1 LPVGQGILSFTTP
14 EEAMSAI
21 REVEANYESHAK
33 AARAI
38 AEAYFDSDK
47 VLTRL
52 VDVAL
57 R

>member
-1 LPVGQGILSFTTP
+1 VGQGILSFTTP

>member
-1 LPVGQGILSFTTP
+1 MET
-14 EEAMSAI
+14 
-21 REVEANYESHAK
+21 NYRRHAE

-52 VDVAL
+52 IDEAMGANDQPMP
-57 R
+57 REDANSTR